1 MSLPHRFYRVRRCV
15 LASSLVALTAFGG
28 VTRAQIN
35 LPNLG
40 EPAAASLSGQSE
52 RELGEQTMLRLKA
65 SGGYF
70 DDPEITAYLN
80 SLGRRLVAAGPS
92 ADQAFEFFAVNSRE
106 INAFAL
112 PGGYVGVF
120 TGLILLA
127 ETESELASV
136 LAHEITHVTQRHIA
150 RQMAAQS
157 GTALTTM
164 AALAAAIVAAAAG
177 NGQIASA
184 AMASAMAGQLQS
196 QINYTRESE
205 READRIGFQLLDR
218 AGFDPAAMAS
228 FFRRLKQVSY
238 SDESPIHGYLMTHP
252 LTQERIA
259 EAEDL
264 AHRHSRRAVA
274 DSLDFALVRALL
286 RSYRGTAEE
295 TANRARVELE
305 QASERDRAAARYG
318 LAAALLRK
326 RDYAAARE
334 LIATLDRERV
344 RHPMIEA
351 LAGQILQQAGE
362 LSSASQRYRAALAD
376 YPDHLQLVYDYPK
389 TLLLDKQHAVAAE
402 FVEARLARHG
412 RTDITLRQIAAEAYA
427 ALGERTRSHMH
438 QGEYYA
444 AQGEYRAAMEQFQ
457 IAINADDAGE
467 RQRQVAEHR
476 LKEVTEQHRKAVL
489 ERPDR
494 DGR

>member
-1 MSLPHRFYRVRRCV
+1 MAFPPRFSRALAAV
-15 LASSLVALTAFGG
+15 LTVTLVSGGIALA
-28 VTRAQIN
+28 AIN

-40 EPAAASLSGQSE
+40 EPAATTLSGQSE

-80 SLGRRLVAAGPS
+80 SLGRRLIAAGP
-92 ADQAFEFFAVNSRE
+92 ANEQAFEFFAVNSPQ

-157 GTALTTM
+157 GTTLTTM
-164 AALAAAIVAAAAG
+164 AALAAAVLAAAAG
-177 NGQIASA
+177 NGQVASA
-184 AMASAMAGQLQS
+184 AMAGAMAGQLQS

-218 AGFDPAAMAS
+218 AGFDPAATAS
-228 FFRRLKQVSY
+228 FFRRLKQASY
-238 SDESPIHGYLMTHP
+238 SDESPIFGYLMTHP
-252 LTQERIA
+252 MTQERIA

-264 AHRHSRRAVA
+264 AHRHARREVK
-274 DSLDFALVRALL
+274 DSIDFALVRALL
-286 RSYRGTAEE
+286 RSYRGTADE
-295 TANRARVELE
+295 AVLRARTTLASAT
-305 QASERDRAAARYG
+305 ASERPALQYG

-326 RDYAAARE
+326 REYRAALAE
-334 LIATLDRERV
+334 IAALDRSGL
-344 RHPMIEA
+344 RHPMVES
-351 LAGQILQQAGE
+351 LAGQILQQSDQLAAA
-362 LSSASQRYRAALAD
+362 LQRYRAALAD
-376 YPDHLQLVYDYPK
+376 YPDHMQLVYDYPK
-389 TLLLDKQHAVAAE
+389 TLLLDKQPSVAAE
-402 FVEARLARHG
+402 YAESQLAR
-412 RTDITLRQIAAEAYA
+412 RDRNDITLRQVAAEAYA
-427 ALGERTRSHMH
+427 ALGSRTRSHIH

-444 AQGEYRAAMEQFQ
+444 AIGEYRAAMEQFQ
-457 IAINADDAGE
+457 IAINADDSGIH
-467 RQRQVAEHR
+467 QRQVAEHR
-476 LKEVTEQHRKAVL
+476 LEAVTELRRKALL
-489 ERPDR
+489 ERPDQAQ
-494 DGR
+494 